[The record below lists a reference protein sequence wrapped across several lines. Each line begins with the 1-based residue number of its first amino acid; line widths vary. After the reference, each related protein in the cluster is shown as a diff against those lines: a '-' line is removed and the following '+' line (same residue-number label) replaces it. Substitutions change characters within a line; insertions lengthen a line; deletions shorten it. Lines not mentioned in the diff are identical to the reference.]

1 MCCSLEK
8 GWMSA
13 VPLVL
18 KLTTQ
23 RGSHPQHSQVAKLV
37 KRLRHEE
44 IPFDSEGE
52 EASSKVWYYCR
63 FDSCPDY

>member
-1 MCCSLEK
+1 MENIIVHYNIEALN
-8 GWMSA
+8 
-13 VPLVL
+13 L
-18 KLTTQ
+18 KH
-23 RGSHPQHSQVAKLV
+23 GQVAKLV

-63 FDSCPDY
+63 FDSCPDYKNNSASPS